1 MERGEEKKRGGQGG
15 AEQNPQTRTDVR
27 GLSRRLRMSVGKAA
41 ITAVVVTQLFV
52 ASLALTTKECTR
64 RGWISGVASSA
75 SIGVLHNEPSHAAV
89 DVREYTALAPLGR
102 PLTTGDKHTGL
113 SLSQLSERLANDL
126 QSGSTGRGGYFISGD
141 ISADIFRDDCA
152 FVDPTNSVSSLSRY
166 RNALAILFDPQNSFV
181 ELLAP
186 LEVDE
191 TNNRIRANI
200 QSGGV
205 LQLPWRPRIAPYE
218 SKIVYTVDQNGLI
231 ESQYQEWSISAA
243 EALRETFSI
252 NRAPYSDTGRPKD
265 EPVEVTE
272 LFNLVNARRT
282 DSYSQEEKYRISS
295 LIDSVASARYPWA
308 REELAGT
315 WALVYLQP
323 GPDGGGIDRRIPFPD
338 LPFNNNYQIFGA
350 ESVTNVGE
358 LLGPALK
365 VRVGGRLR
373 EGDTGSLSTPKRFR
387 AEIEGGG
394 LCVGEGEDECLPLP
408 IHGEG
413 IFDGVYLGRR
423 LRIGQNIN
431 GGGARVVQVRVNA

>member
-1 MERGEEKKRGGQGG
+1 
-15 AEQNPQTRTDVR
+15 
-27 GLSRRLRMSVGKAA
+27 MSVGKAFA
-41 ITAVVVTQLFV
+41 VAVVARLLG
-52 ASLALTTKECTR
+52 ASLALTTMECTR
-64 RGWISGVASSA
+64 RGVISRILGVASSA
-75 SIGVLHNEPSHAAV
+75 SVCVLKPSYAAV

-102 PLTTGDKHTGL
+102 PSTTGDKCTGL
-113 SLSQLSERLANDL
+113 SLSQLSERLTNDL

-166 RNALAILFDPQNSFV
+166 RNALAILFDPQSSFV

-191 TNNRIRANI
+191 THNQISANI
-200 QSGGV
+200 RSGGV
-205 LQLPWRPRIAPYE
+205 LQLPWGPRIAPYE

-243 EALRETFSI
+243 EALRETFSL
-252 NRAPYSDTGRPKD
+252 NSAPYSAIARPKD

-282 DSYSQEEKYRISS
+282 DSYSQEERYRIAS
-295 LIDSVASARYPWA
+295 LIDSVACARYPWA
-308 REELAGT
+308 RGELAGT

-323 GPDGGGIDRRIPFPD
+323 GPDGGTIDRRIPFPD
-338 LPFNNNYQIFGA
+338 LPFNNNYQIFGD

-365 VRVGGRLR
+365 VRVSGSLR
-373 EGDTGSLSTPKRFR
+373 EEDTTSLSTPKRFR

-394 LCVGEGEDECLPLP
+394 LCVGEDGGGCLPLP
-408 IHGEG
+408 IRGEG
-413 IFDGVYLGRR
+413 IFDGVYLGKR

-431 GGGARVVQVRVNA
+431 GGGARVVQVRVQ